1 MALSLLRIFSYVLA
15 LAGVALALP
24 LVAAV
29 RYGETRSAWA
39 FAMPMAASIAAAVA
53 ITVVYRRV
61 KAAPLNIRAAF
72 VAVGGSWILL
82 GFFGA
87 LPLWLSGTIGDFAN
101 CLFES
106 ISGFTTTGATVIFD
120 VESLPRSINLW
131 RCEMHWLG
139 GMGVVALVVA
149 LVPLLGIGGM
159 KLIQAE
165 TTGPEK
171 GKLTARITNTAKV
184 LWFIYVGFT
193 AAQFALLTACDM
205 GKFDALCLSFSTLG
219 TGGFSTR
226 NLSVGSF
233 GSPAVEWI
241 TFVFM
246 LLASINFALYYRFFT
261 GRVGGIWR
269 DSELRAFLGIVLA
282 AIVCVVLVELPGP
295 DSFLKTLRDSAFHVA
310 SIISSTGFM
319 TDDYT
324 AWRPAAQ
331 IILLS
336 LVLIGGCSGSTAG
349 GVKVVRWT
357 VLFKQLV
364 NELRRLVHPRGV
376 FTLRLNGLPGRE
388 TIVPYVAAFIFAYVL
403 LVFVTMLFGALAG
416 LAPFEALTGSLSMV
430 GNVGPAFG
438 ELGPTAHYGS
448 IPDLLKWWY
457 CIAMLAGRLEIF
469 TLFILVGAVFGSRRK
484 NAGAGRI
491 DRGLS

>member
-1 MALSLLRIFSYVLA
+1 MVLSLLRIFSYVLA
-15 LAGVALALP
+15 LAGVSLLLP
-24 LVAAV
+24 LAVAV
-29 RYGETRSAWA
+29 RYGETRAAWS
-39 FAMPMAASIAAAVA
+39 FAVPMAASIAVAVA
-53 ITVVYRRV
+53 ITVVYRHL
-61 KAAPLNIRAAF
+61 KAAPLSVRAAF

-87 LPLWLSGTIGDFAN
+87 LPIWFSGAIKGFAN

-139 GMGVVALVVA
+139 GMGVIALVVA

-184 LWFIYVGFT
+184 LWFIYMGFT
-193 AAQFALLTACDM
+193 AAQTALLHFF
-205 GKFDALCLSFSTLG
+205 GLSLFDSLCHAFSTLG

-226 NLSVGSF
+226 NASVGAF
-233 GSPAVEWI
+233 GNPAVEWVCTI
-241 TFVFM
+241 FM
-246 LLASINFALYYRFFT
+246 LATAVNFALYYRLFT
-261 GRVGGIWR
+261 GRVGDIWR
-269 DSELRAFLGIVLA
+269 DSEFRAFCGIVA
-282 AIVCVVLVELPGP
+282 ASIAVVALVQLPGS
-295 DSFLKTLRDSAFHVA
+295 DSCSETVRDSAFQVA

-324 AWRPAAQ
+324 AWRSAAQ
-331 IILLS
+331 IVLLS
-336 LVLIGGCSGSTAG
+336 LVVIGGCSGSTAG
-349 GVKVVRWT
+349 GIKVVRWT

-364 NELRRLVHPRGV
+364 NEFRKLVHPHGV
-376 FTLRLNGLPGRE
+376 FTLRLNAQPGRE
-388 TIVPYVAAFIFAYVL
+388 MIVPYVASFVFAYLL
-403 LVFVTMLFGALAG
+403 LVFLTMFFGALAG

-430 GNVGPAFG
+430 GNIGPAFG
-438 ELGPTAHYGS
+438 ELGPTAHYGN
-448 IPDLLKWWY
+448 IPDFLKCWY
-457 CIAMLAGRLEIF
+457 CVVMIAGRLEIF
-469 TLFILVGAVFGSRRK
+469 TLFILIGTVFSFRRNSAGSRRY
-484 NAGAGRI
+484 N
-491 DRGLS
+491 

>member
-1 MALSLLRIFSYVLA
+1 MVLSLLRIFSYVLA
-15 LAGVALALP
+15 LAGLALVLP
-24 LVAAV
+24 LAAAV
-29 RYGETRSAWA
+29 RYGEIRAAWS
-39 FAMPMAASIAAAVA
+39 FAVPMAASIAAAVA
-53 ITVVYRRV
+53 ITVVYRHI
-61 KAAPLNIRAAF
+61 KAAPLSIRAAF

-82 GFFGA
+82 GFFGS
-87 LPLWLSGTIGDFAN
+87 LPLWFSGAIGGFTN

-139 GMGVVALVVA
+139 GMGVIALVVA

-184 LWFIYVGFT
+184 LWFIYMGFT
-193 AAQFALLTACDM
+193 MAQFALLTACDM
-205 GKFDALCLSFSTLG
+205 GYFDALCLSFSTLG

-226 NLSVGSF
+226 NFSVGAF
-233 GSPAVEWI
+233 GNPAVEWV
-241 TFVFM
+241 TFAFM
-246 LLASINFALYYRFFT
+246 ILGSVNFALYYRFFT

-282 AIVCVVLVELPGP
+282 ATLCIVLIQLPGAA
-295 DSFLKTLRDSAFHVA
+295 SLSETLRDSAFHVA

-331 IILLS
+331 IVLLS
-336 LVLIGGCSGSTAG
+336 LVVIGGCSGSTAG

-364 NELRRLVHPRGV
+364 NEFRRLVHPHGV
-376 FTLRLNGLPGRE
+376 FTLRLNGQPGRE
-388 TIVPYVAAFIFAYVL
+388 TILPYIASFIFAYFL
-403 LVFVTMLFGALAG
+403 LVLVTMLFGALAG

-438 ELGPTAHYGS
+438 ELGPTAHYGD
-448 IPDLLKWWY
+448 IPDFLKCWY
-457 CIAMLAGRLEIF
+457 CVAMLAGRLEIF
-469 TLFILVGAVFGSRRK
+469 TLFILIGTVFGLRRK
-484 NAGAGRI
+484 KAKVGRSNW
-491 DRGLS
+491 GVS

>member
-15 LAGVALALP
+15 LAGVSLLLP
-24 LVAAV
+24 LAAAV
-29 RYGETRSAWA
+29 RYGETRAAWS
-39 FAMPMAASIAAAVA
+39 FAVPMAASIAAAVA
-53 ITVVYRRV
+53 ITVVYRHL
-61 KAAPLNIRAAF
+61 KAAPLSVRAAF

-82 GFFGA
+82 GFFGS
-87 LPLWLSGTIGDFAN
+87 LPLWFSGAIGGFTN

-139 GMGVVALVVA
+139 GMGVIALVVA

-184 LWFIYVGFT
+184 LWFIYMGFT
-193 AAQFALLTACDM
+193 AAQTALLHFF
-205 GKFDALCLSFSTLG
+205 GLSLFDSLCLSFSTLG

-226 NLSVGSF
+226 NLSVGAF
-233 GSPAVEWI
+233 GNLAVEWV
-241 TFVFM
+241 TFAFM
-246 LLASINFALYYRFFT
+246 ILGSVNFALYYRFFT

-269 DSELRAFLGIVLA
+269 DSELRAFLGIVA
-282 AIVCVVLVELPGP
+282 AAVACITAIRLPGAGE
-295 DSFLKTLRDSAFHVA
+295 FCETLRGSAFQVA

-324 AWRPAAQ
+324 AWHPAAQ
-331 IILLS
+331 IVLLS
-336 LVLIGGCSGSTAG
+336 LVVIGGCSGSTAG
-349 GVKVVRWT
+349 GIKVVRWT

-364 NELRRLVHPRGV
+364 NEFRRLVHPHGV
-376 FTLRLNGLPGRE
+376 FTLRLNDQPGRE
-388 TIVPYVAAFIFAYVL
+388 TIVPYVASFVFAYIL
-403 LVFVTMLFGALAG
+403 LAAVTMFFGALAG
-416 LAPFEALTGSLSMV
+416 LAPFEALTGSLSMA
-430 GNVGPAFG
+430 GNIGPAFG
-438 ELGPTAHYGS
+438 ELGPSAHYGG

-457 CIAMLAGRLEIF
+457 CVAMLAGRLEIF
-469 TLFILVGAVFGSRRK
+469 TLFILVGTLFGFRRK

-491 DRGLS
+491 D

>member
-1 MALSLLRIFSYVLA
+1 MVLPLLRIFSYVLA
-15 LAGVALALP
+15 LAGVSLLLP
-24 LVAAV
+24 LAAAV
-29 RYGETRSAWA
+29 RYGETRAAWS
-39 FAMPMAASIAAAVA
+39 FAVPMAASIAAAVA
-53 ITVVYRRV
+53 ITVVYRHI
-61 KAAPLNIRAAF
+61 KAAPLSIRAAF

-82 GFFGA
+82 GFFGS
-87 LPLWLSGTIGDFAN
+87 LPLWFSGAIKGFTN
-101 CLFES
+101 CVFES

-184 LWFIYVGFT
+184 LWFIYMGFT
-193 AAQFALLTACDM
+193 AAQFALLLVCDM
-205 GKFDALCLSFSTLG
+205 GCFDALCLSFSTLG

-226 NLSVGSF
+226 NLSVGAF
-233 GSPAVEWI
+233 ENPAVEWI
-241 TFVFM
+241 TCAFM
-246 LLASINFALYYRFFT
+246 LLASVNFALYYRVFN

-269 DSELRAFLGIVLA
+269 DSELRAFAGIVFA
-282 AIVCVVLVELPGP
+282 ATACVVLIQLPGAKA
-295 DSFLKTLRDSAFHVA
+295 FGETLRDSAFHVA

-331 IILLS
+331 IILLA

-349 GVKVVRWT
+349 GIKVVRWT

-364 NELRRLVHPRGV
+364 NEFRRLVHPHGV
-376 FTLRLNGLPGRE
+376 FTLRLNAQPGRE
-388 TIVPYVAAFIFAYVL
+388 TIVPYIASFIFVYLL
-403 LVFVTMLFGALAG
+403 LVLVTMLFGALAG
-416 LAPFEALTGSLSMV
+416 LAPFEALTGSFSMV

-438 ELGPTAHYGS
+438 ELGPTAHYGN
-448 IPDLLKWWY
+448 IPDLLKCWY
-457 CIAMLAGRLEIF
+457 CVVMIAGRLEIF
-469 TLFILVGAVFGSRRK
+469 TLFILIGTVFSFRRNSAGSRRY
-484 NAGAGRI
+484 N
-491 DRGLS
+491 

>member
-1 MALSLLRIFSYVLA
+1 MVLPLLRIFSYVLA
-15 LAGVALALP
+15 LAGVSLLLP
-24 LVAAV
+24 LAAAV
-29 RYGETRSAWA
+29 RYGETRAAWS
-39 FAMPMAASIAAAVA
+39 FAVPMAASIAAAVA
-53 ITVVYRRV
+53 ITVVYRHI
-61 KAAPLNIRAAF
+61 KAAPLSIRAAF

-87 LPLWLSGTIGDFAN
+87 LPIWFSGAIKGFAN

-139 GMGVVALVVA
+139 GMGVIALVVA

-184 LWFIYVGFT
+184 LWFIYMGFT
-193 AAQFALLTACDM
+193 AAQTALLHFF
-205 GKFDALCLSFSTLG
+205 GLSLFDSLCHAFSTLG

-226 NLSVGSF
+226 NASVGAF
-233 GSPAVEWI
+233 GNPAVEWVCTI
-241 TFVFM
+241 FM
-246 LLASINFALYYRFFT
+246 LAAAVNFALYYRFFT
-261 GRVGGIWR
+261 GRVGDIWR
-269 DSELRAFLGIVLA
+269 DSEFRAFCGIVA
-282 AIVCVVLVELPGP
+282 ASIAVVALVQLPGS
-295 DSFLKTLRDSAFHVA
+295 DSCSETVRDSAFQVA

-324 AWRPAAQ
+324 AWRSAAQ
-331 IILLS
+331 IVLLS
-336 LVLIGGCSGSTAG
+336 LVVIGGCSGSTAG
-349 GVKVVRWT
+349 GIKVVRWT

-364 NELRRLVHPRGV
+364 NEFRRLVHPHGV
-376 FTLRLNGLPGRE
+376 FTLRLNAQPGRE
-388 TIVPYVAAFIFAYVL
+388 MIVPYVASFVFAYLL
-403 LVFVTMLFGALAG
+403 LVFLTMFFGALAG

-430 GNVGPAFG
+430 GNIGPAFG
-438 ELGPTAHYGS
+438 ELGPTAHYGN
-448 IPDLLKWWY
+448 IPDFLKCWY
-457 CIAMLAGRLEIF
+457 CVVMIAGRLEIF
-469 TLFILVGAVFGSRRK
+469 TLFILIGTVFSFRRNSAGSRRY
-484 NAGAGRI
+484 N
-491 DRGLS
+491 

>member
-15 LAGVALALP
+15 LAGVSLLLP
-24 LVAAV
+24 LAAAV
-29 RYGETRSAWA
+29 RYGETRAAWS
-39 FAMPMAASIAAAVA
+39 FAVPMAASIAAAVA
-53 ITVVYRRV
+53 ITVVYRHL
-61 KAAPLNIRAAF
+61 KAAPLSVRAAF

-87 LPLWLSGTIGDFAN
+87 LPIWFSGAIKGFAN

-131 RCEMHWLG
+131 RCEMHGLG
-139 GMGVVALVVA
+139 VMGVIALAVA

-184 LWFIYVGFT
+184 LWFIYMGFT
-193 AAQFALLTACDM
+193 AAQTALLHFF
-205 GKFDALCLSFSTLG
+205 GLSLFDSLCLSFSTLG

-233 GSPAVEWI
+233 GNPAVEWVCTI
-241 TFVFM
+241 FM
-246 LLASINFALYYRFFT
+246 LAAAVNFALYYRFFT
-261 GRVGGIWR
+261 GRVGEIWR
-269 DSELRAFLGIVLA
+269 DSEFRAFCGIVA
-282 AIVCVVLVELPGP
+282 ASIAVVALVQLPGS
-295 DSFLKTLRDSAFHVA
+295 DSCSETVRDSAFQVA

-331 IILLS
+331 IVLLS
-336 LVLIGGCSGSTAG
+336 LVFIGGCSGSTGPQSIDPDTGKPYNMSFPVTTVADM
-349 GVKVVRWT
+349 VRAQ
-357 VLFKQLV
+357 KQLV
-364 NELRRLVHPRGV
+364 DHLGIKKPMVSYYEHNKLQKTDFITNRLQNGEKCAMISGTKENLLIHSDERSFLPWSTKVPSPSPPRGSPCAPSA
-376 FTLRLNGLPGRE
+376 RRMPLP
-388 TIVPYVAAFIFAYVL
+388 
-403 LVFVTMLFGALAG
+403 
-416 LAPFEALTGSLSMV
+416 
-430 GNVGPAFG
+430 
-438 ELGPTAHYGS
+438 PTA
-448 IPDLLKWWY
+448 
-457 CIAMLAGRLEIF
+457 
-469 TLFILVGAVFGSRRK
+469 TGAATRK
-484 NAGAGRI
+484 
-491 DRGLS
+491 

>member
-15 LAGVALALP
+15 LAGVSLLLP
-24 LVAAV
+24 LAAAV
-29 RYGETRSAWA
+29 RYGETRAAWS
-39 FAMPMAASIAAAVA
+39 FAVPMAASIAAAVA
-53 ITVVYRRV
+53 ITVVYRHL
-61 KAAPLNIRAAF
+61 KAAPLSVRAAF

-87 LPLWLSGTIGDFAN
+87 LPIWFSGAIKGFAN

-106 ISGFTTTGATVIFD
+106 ISGFTTTGATVISD

-139 GMGVVALVVA
+139 GMGVIALVVA

-184 LWFIYVGFT
+184 LWFIYMGFT
-193 AAQFALLTACDM
+193 AAQTALLHFF
-205 GKFDALCLSFSTLG
+205 GLSLFDSLCLSFSTLG

-233 GSPAVEWI
+233 GNPAVEWVCTI
-241 TFVFM
+241 FM
-246 LLASINFALYYRFFT
+246 LAAAVNFALYYRFFT
-261 GRVGGIWR
+261 GRVGDIWR
-269 DSELRAFLGIVLA
+269 DSEFRAFCGIVA
-282 AIVCVVLVELPGP
+282 ASIAVVALVQLPGS
-295 DSFLKTLRDSAFHVA
+295 DSCSETVRDSAFQVA

-324 AWRPAAQ
+324 AWRSAAQ
-331 IILLS
+331 IVLLS
-336 LVLIGGCSGSTAG
+336 LVVIGGCSGSTAG
-349 GVKVVRWT
+349 GIKVVRWT

-364 NELRRLVHPRGV
+364 NEFRKLVHPHGV
-376 FTLRLNGLPGRE
+376 FTLRLNAQPGRE
-388 TIVPYVAAFIFAYVL
+388 MIVPYVASFVFAYLL
-403 LVFVTMLFGALAG
+403 LVFLTMFFGALAG

-430 GNVGPAFG
+430 GNIGPAFG
-438 ELGPTAHYGS
+438 ELGPTAHYGN
-448 IPDLLKWWY
+448 IPDFLKCWY
-457 CIAMLAGRLEIF
+457 CVVMIAGRLEIF
-469 TLFILVGAVFGSRRK
+469 TLFILIGTVFSFRRK
-484 NAGAGRI
+484 IPGAGR
-491 DRGLS
+491 LN

>member
-15 LAGVALALP
+15 LAGVSLLLP
-24 LVAAV
+24 LAAAI
-29 RYGETRSAWA
+29 RYGETRAAWS
-39 FAMPMAASIAAAVA
+39 FAVPMAASIAAAVA
-53 ITVVYRRV
+53 ITVAYRHL
-61 KAAPLNIRAAF
+61 KAAPLSVRAAF

-87 LPLWLSGTIGDFAN
+87 LPIWFSGAIKGFAN

-139 GMGVVALVVA
+139 GMGVIALVVA

-184 LWFIYVGFT
+184 LWFIYMGFT
-193 AAQFALLTACDM
+193 AAQTALLHFF
-205 GKFDALCLSFSTLG
+205 GLSLFDSLCHAFSTLG

-226 NLSVGSF
+226 NASVGAF
-233 GSPAVEWI
+233 GNPAVEWVCTI
-241 TFVFM
+241 FM
-246 LLASINFALYYRFFT
+246 LAAAVNFALYYRFFT
-261 GRVGGIWR
+261 GRVGDIWR
-269 DSELRAFLGIVLA
+269 DSEFRAFCGIVA
-282 AIVCVVLVELPGP
+282 ASIAVVALVQLPGS
-295 DSFLKTLRDSAFHVA
+295 DSCSETVRDSAFQVA

-324 AWRPAAQ
+324 AWRSAAQ
-331 IILLS
+331 IVLLS
-336 LVLIGGCSGSTAG
+336 LVVIGGCSGSTAG
-349 GVKVVRWT
+349 GIKVVRWT

-364 NELRRLVHPRGV
+364 NEFRKLVHPHGV
-376 FTLRLNGLPGRE
+376 FTLRLNAQPGRE
-388 TIVPYVAAFIFAYVL
+388 MIVPYVASFVFAYLL
-403 LVFVTMLFGALAG
+403 LVFLTMFFGALAG

-430 GNVGPAFG
+430 GNIGPAFG
-438 ELGPTAHYGS
+438 ELGPTAHYGN
-448 IPDLLKWWY
+448 IPDFLKCWY
-457 CIAMLAGRLEIF
+457 CVVMIAGRLEIF
-469 TLFILVGAVFGSRRK
+469 TLFILIGTVFGFRRNSAGSRRY
-484 NAGAGRI
+484 N
-491 DRGLS
+491 

>member
-1 MALSLLRIFSYVLA
+1 MVLPLLRIFSYVLA
-15 LAGVALALP
+15 LAGVSLLLP

-29 RYGETRSAWA
+29 RYGEIRAAWS
-39 FAMPMAASIAAAVA
+39 FAVPMAASIAAAVA
-53 ITVVYRRV
+53 ITVVYRHI
-61 KAAPLNIRAAF
+61 KAAPLSIRAAF

-87 LPLWLSGTIGDFAN
+87 LPIWFSGAIKGFAN

-184 LWFIYVGFT
+184 LWFIYMGFT
-193 AAQFALLTACDM
+193 AAQTALLHFF
-205 GKFDALCLSFSTLG
+205 GLSLFDSLCHAFSTLG

-226 NLSVGSF
+226 NASVGAF
-233 GSPAVEWI
+233 GNPAVEWVCTI
-241 TFVFM
+241 FM
-246 LLASINFALYYRFFT
+246 LAAAVNFALYYRFFT
-261 GRVGGIWR
+261 GRVGDIWR
-269 DSELRAFLGIVLA
+269 DSEFRAFCGIVA
-282 AIVCVVLVELPGP
+282 ASIAVVALVQLPGS
-295 DSFLKTLRDSAFHVA
+295 DSCSETVRDSAFQVA

-324 AWRPAAQ
+324 AWRSAAQ
-331 IILLS
+331 IVLLS
-336 LVLIGGCSGSTAG
+336 LVVIGGCSGSTAG
-349 GVKVVRWT
+349 GIKVVRWT

-364 NELRRLVHPRGV
+364 NEFRRLVHPHGV
-376 FTLRLNGLPGRE
+376 FTLRLNAQPGRE
-388 TIVPYVAAFIFAYVL
+388 MIVPYVASFVFAYLL
-403 LVFVTMLFGALAG
+403 LVFLTMFFGALAG
-416 LAPFEALTGSLSMV
+416 LAPFEALTGSLSMI
-430 GNVGPAFG
+430 GNIGPAFG
-438 ELGPTAHYGS
+438 ELGPTAHYGNIS
-448 IPDLLKWWY
+448 DFLKCWY
-457 CIAMLAGRLEIF
+457 CVVMIAGRLEIF
-469 TLFILVGAVFGSRRK
+469 TLFILIGTVFSFRRNSAGSRRY
-484 NAGAGRI
+484 N
-491 DRGLS
+491 